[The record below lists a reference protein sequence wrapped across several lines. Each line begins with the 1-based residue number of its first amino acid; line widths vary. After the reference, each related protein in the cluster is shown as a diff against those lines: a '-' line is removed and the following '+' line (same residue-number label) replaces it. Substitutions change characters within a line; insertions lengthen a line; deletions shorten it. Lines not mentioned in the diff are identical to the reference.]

1 MSIPSGVQST
11 HSSNLSMSFLQEVL
25 ELQSTILA
33 LQQQMN
39 ISFSGL
45 QCQISVGVTRINR
58 LMEISSKAGT
68 SHPMQAESTSP
79 TSSGSGSFSEPSEV
93 FMMDKQRTHLR
104 RIPERPTIAM
114 TGRKVDIET
123 PAESRTSMQ
132 NSLAVLQSPPH
143 SMFLFQDNDS
153 SRGSILSDRYPYYE
167 SMQIMENS
175 QAIYPVNAAS
185 KLVAQ
190 EPCTLTKSNTTKTA
204 RKADRKSGTTPSPSN
219 PTAEPSRTSLGVN
232 VADPESGPAFLSI
245 PEPLLKRAKS
255 ANYQPTKLKDDA
267 ESQIP
272 MTAKDGSSER
282 IANFKLTQASSIGQW
297 VSKIVLGNQFESG
310 KDAIIDNK
318 MDKSER
324 QEKSD
329 RMEKTDKQDRTETS
343 LQRMQHSKPQSMHSL
358 KLGSVSKYA
367 SHSRRSSLMVDA
379 KHVLLQDEDFRL
391 SRSPLV
397 YVSNNDGSAAELS
410 SLSEVH
416 KSLSSSADED
426 RQSEKRLSVTSRE
439 KDISVAHLSN
449 FSYNATTTHAR
460 SIRSI
465 RLQILEDPEENASSH
480 KFPTPRVTEVKKR
493 DSSVH
498 QQPTT
503 SDKSHKRS
511 QKPVHK
517 RFAARIFQTPMI
529 PEGEFYGSE
538 PSLGHGKGIFK
549 SGIHAFSLVAS
560 TLNLITALATLFA
573 FFFTPYRAAFI
584 DASDTSCATISW
596 SISIF
601 LLFDAAFNLWVTP
614 VLKPTADCRECT
626 TESLRQWQIR
636 YLTRYFTVEL
646 IAAIPWIEIVPMRG
660 ASFPLSM
667 LLFGKFI
674 LLPSKLRNNQILKLA
689 YSKVKQASTLGN
701 PFVGLLKLCFGIIL
715 FIHLQA
721 CVLYHI
727 ASMNGFAT
735 WTGQFNR
742 WKLYPGEFDAAS
754 AQERYVWILS
764 QSVENVMP
772 LHFISESTVE
782 QICTLCFSVIGALLY
797 ASLIALLASTAMCY
811 DVPAKVFRQKLAA
824 LEDYLAWRNLDRA
837 TSKKLVDYFHFKY
850 QGRYFEEQ
858 SVLADMNESL
868 QMELSLMHCKRY
880 IEKVPFMNRNCAD
893 GRDDLFMGK
902 IANALVSAF
911 YLPGDV
917 IVHQGERCTEMFF
930 IQSGRVN
937 LMQDGILED
946 SLSDGNYFGDV
957 ALIVNAPST
966 FTARATAA
974 TSIYRLSAADF
985 NSILLEFEDVKKQVD
1000 RIYEERNA

>member
-1 MSIPSGVQST
+1 
-11 HSSNLSMSFLQEVL
+11 
-25 ELQSTILA
+25 
-33 LQQQMN
+33 
-39 ISFSGL
+39 
-45 QCQISVGVTRINR
+45 
-58 LMEISSKAGT
+58 
-68 SHPMQAESTSP
+68 
-79 TSSGSGSFSEPSEV
+79 
-93 FMMDKQRTHLR
+93 
-104 RIPERPTIAM
+104 M

-167 SMQIMENS
+167 STQIMENS
-175 QAIYPVNAAS
+175 QAIYPVTTAS

-190 EPCTLTKSNTTKTA
+190 EPCTLTKSNTTKTV
-204 RKADRKSGTTPSPSN
+204 RKADRKSATSPPQNN
-219 PTAEPSRTSLGVN
+219 PAAEPSRTSLGVN

-255 ANYQPTKLKDDA
+255 ANYQPTKLKDDP
-267 ESQIP
+267 ESQIS
-272 MTAKDGSSER
+272 TSVKDGSSER

-310 KDAIIDNK
+310 KDSMIDKLDKAERPEK
-318 MDKSER
+318 MDKVEK
-324 QEKSD
+324 QEKQ
-329 RMEKTDKQDRTETS
+329 ERTETS
-343 LQRMQHSKPQSMHSL
+343 LHRMQQSKPQSMHSL
-358 KLGSVSKYA
+358 KLGNVSKYG

-379 KHVLLQDEDFRL
+379 KHVLLQDDDFKV

-410 SLSEVH
+410 GLSEVH
-416 KSLSSSADED
+416 KSQSSSADDD
-426 RQSEKRLSVTSRE
+426 RQSEKRLSVASRE
-439 KDISVAHLSN
+439 RDNRLDDYLSVAHSSN
-449 FSYNATTTHAR
+449 FSYSAPSTHAR

-465 RLQILEDPEENASSH
+465 QLQILEDPEENASSH
-480 KFPTPRVTEVKKR
+480 KFPTPRATEVKKLEPTI
-493 DSSVH
+493 H

-503 SDKSHKRS
+503 SDKSHKRV

-517 RFAARIFQTPMI
+517 RFAARLFHVPMVQ
-529 PEGEFYGSE
+529 EGQFYESE
-538 PSLGHGKGIFK
+538 PSPGHGKSIFK
-549 SGIHAFSLVAS
+549 SGIHAFSPVAS
-560 TLNLITALATLFA
+560 TLNLITALAILFA
-573 FFFTPYRAAFI
+573 IFFTPYRGAFI
-584 DASDTSCATISW
+584 DASDTSYATISW
-596 SISIF
+596 SISIL

-626 TESLRQWQIR
+626 TESLKQWQIR
-636 YLTRYFTVEL
+636 YLSRYFMIEI
-646 IAAIPWIEIVPMRG
+646 IAAIPWIEIIPTRD

-689 YSKVKQASTLGN
+689 HSKLRHVLILTGD
-701 PFVGLLKLCFGIIL
+701 PFVGLLKLCFGIVF

-727 ASMNGFAT
+727 GSMNGFAT
-735 WTGQFNR
+735 WTEQFNR
-742 WKLYPGEFDAAS
+742 WKLYPGEFDLAS
-754 AQERYVWILS
+754 AQDRY
-764 QSVENVMP
+764 SVENVMP
-772 LHFISESTVE
+772 LHFIPETTVE
-782 QICTLCFSVIGALLY
+782 QIFTLCFSVIGALLY

-811 DVPAKVFRQKLAA
+811 NVPAKVFQQKLAA
-824 LEDYLAWRNLDRA
+824 LQEYTAWRNLDRV

-850 QGRYFEEQ
+850 QGRYFDEQ
-858 SVLADMNESL
+858 SVLGEMNESL
-868 QMELSLMHCKRY
+868 QMELSIMHCKQHL
-880 IEKVPFMNRNCAD
+880 EKVPFMNRSCAD

-902 IANALVSAF
+902 VANALVPAF
-911 YLPGDV
+911 YFPGDV

-937 LMQDGILED
+937 LTQDGILEA

-966 FTARATAA
+966 FTARACAA

-1000 RIYEERNA
+1000 RMYEERSA